1 MFVKFQ
7 HLENMNMNYFQHMSI
22 SLNYSFILFIGS
34 IKALIHSFISNVFV
48 TSTTDCMIVIT
59 NKLKRYTN

>member
-7 HLENMNMNYFQHMSI
+7 NLENMNMNYFQHMSI

-34 IKALIHSFISNVFV
+34 IKALIHSFIPNVFV